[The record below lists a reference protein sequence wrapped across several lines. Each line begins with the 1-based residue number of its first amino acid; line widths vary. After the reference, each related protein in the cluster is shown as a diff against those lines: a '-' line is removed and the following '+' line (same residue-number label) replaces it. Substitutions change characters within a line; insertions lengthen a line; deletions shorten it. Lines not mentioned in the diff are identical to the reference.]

1 MQYNLSLLEYLIL
14 EHLYVDDY
22 NYLVR
27 DICNNLCVYKDYPE
41 LYYSTWFSNSD
52 WYDLEAFDNV
62 FNFVDRKKPVAIKD
76 ILNNCNRDEIDQIL
90 KQLNTKGY

>member
-27 DICNNLCVYKDYPE
+27 DIGNNLHAYKDCPE
-41 LYYSTWFSNSD
+41 FYHSTWFSNSD
-52 WYDLEAFDNV
+52 
-62 FNFVDRKKPVAIKD
+62 
-76 ILNNCNRDEIDQIL
+76 
-90 KQLNTKGY
+90 

>member
-27 DICNNLCVYKDYPE
+27 DVDDSLRVYKECPGFWYG
-41 LYYSTWFSNSD
+41 TWIPFSD
-52 WYDLEAFDNV
+52 EWYDLEAFDNV
-62 FNFVDRKKPVAIKD
+62 FNFISWRKPIAIKD
-76 ILNNCNRDEIDQIL
+76 ILSNCNRDEIDQVLL
-90 KQLNTKGY
+90 K